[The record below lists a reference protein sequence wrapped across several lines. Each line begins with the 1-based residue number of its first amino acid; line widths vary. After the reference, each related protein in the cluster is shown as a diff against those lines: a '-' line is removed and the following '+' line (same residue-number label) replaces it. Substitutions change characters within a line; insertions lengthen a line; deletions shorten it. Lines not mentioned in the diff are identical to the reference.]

1 MSMHLVGPYLTTTK
15 YNSKKKKSKSQ
26 KLAKAT
32 AEHDKWLM
40 ERGLHPSQRT
50 LQKAFKG
57 KAKIDVP
64 DLKVESNYPLSNA
77 IEANGLKQGVMHNL
91 HKENA
96 ATQQAIL
103 DKAKCVDQAYNKGPY
118 MYIDPKADR
127 SQLGS
132 RSRRG

>member
-15 YNSKKKKSKSQ
+15 YNSKNKKSKSK
-26 KLAKAT
+26 KLAQAT

-40 ERGLHPSQRT
+40 DRGLHPSQRN

-57 KAKIDVP
+57 KHKVDLP
-64 DLKVESNYPLSNA
+64 DLKVESNAPLSNK
-77 IEANGLKQGVMHNL
+77 IEANGLKRGVMHNL

-103 DKAKCVDQAYNKGPY
+103 EKASWVDQAYNKGPY
-118 MYIDPKADR
+118 MVIDPKTDR